1 MDWDALAA
9 AHAPAPAAEGADWDA
24 LAAKHAPAPEAPAGP
39 GYAES
44 ALRGAGQGLSLDF
57 GDEIGGAMHA
67 ALEGLRDQH
76 ANIGQLY
83 VKQRDALRKA
93 NAAAQQANPITYG
106 AGHVAGSLA
115 PALLTSG
122 ASLPEQLAAGAAT
135 GGLGALGEADKLDEK
150 ALGNV
155 GEGIVGGAAGAGLGN
170 LAGRAAG
177 AIGKPIAGAL
187 EANAGKFGEKAVH
200 AVEKAGEYGVMGSL
214 LHGNVPG
221 AVASMVAP
229 KAAPVVGKAV
239 TALASTLGR
248 VGKAA
253 ASNPALLGRAG
264 AVLATAAKAGP
275 QALSAAHFALAQKDP
290 DYQARVLAIQ
300 NGEHPELD
308 EEQ

>member
-1 MDWDALAA
+1 MTDAEELEMLELEKAKA
-9 AHAPAPAAEGADWDA
+9 QSAPAPA
-24 LAAKHAPAPEAPAGP
+24 PAAPAGP
-39 GYAES
+39 GYLES
-44 ALRGAGQGLSLDF
+44 LGRGALQGGTLGFS
-57 GDEIGGAMHA
+57 DEIGGAIEA
-67 ALEGLRDQH
+67 ALEDLRGTH
-76 ANIGQLY
+76 ENIGKLY
-83 VKQRDALRKA
+83 AKHRDESRAA

-106 AGHVAGSLA
+106 AGQVAGGLA

-122 ASLPEQLAAGAAT
+122 ASLPEQLAAGAAM

-170 LAGRAAG
+170 LAAKGAG
-177 AIGKPIAGAL
+177 AIAKPAAEAL
-187 EANAGKFGEKAVH
+187 EANAGKFGEKAAH

-214 LHGNVPG
+214 LHGNIPG
-221 AVASMVAP
+221 AVASL
-229 KAAPVVGKAV
+229 AAPTLAPAAGKVA
-239 TALASTLGR
+239 AGLAGTLGR

-264 AVLATAAKAGP
+264 AVLANAAKAGP

-290 DYQARVLAIQ
+290 DYQKRVLAIQ

-308 EEQ
+308 AEE

>member
-1 MDWDALAA
+1 MTDAEELEMLELEKAKA
-9 AHAPAPAAEGADWDA
+9 QASPAPTAPAP
-24 LAAKHAPAPEAPAGP
+24 PAGP

-44 ALRGAGQGLSLDF
+44 AARGGVQGLSLDF

-76 ANIGQLY
+76 ADIGKLY
-83 VKQRDALRKA
+83 AQHRDEIRRA
-93 NAAAQQANPITYG
+93 NKAAQQANPITYG

-135 GGLGALGEADKLDEK
+135 GGLSALGEADKLDEK

-170 LAGRAAG
+170 LAGKAAG
-177 AIGKPIAGAL
+177 VVAKPAAEAL
-187 EANAGKFGEKAVH
+187 EAGAGKLGHIAEH
-200 AVEKAGEYGVMGSL
+200 AIHKAGDVGVMGSIM
-214 LHGNVPG
+214 HGNIPG
-221 AVASMVAP
+221 AVASLVAP
-229 KAAPVVGKAV
+229 KAAPAVGKAV
-239 TALASTLGR
+239 TALAGTLGR

-253 ASNPALLGRAG
+253 VSNPALLGRAG
-264 AVLATAAKAGP
+264 AVLANAAKAGP
-275 QALSAAHFALAQKDP
+275 QALSAAHYALAQKDP

-308 EEQ
+308 DGE